1 VRVAVLK
8 GQKWLE
14 PVVAVTVVVFAV
26 LLWVTG

>member
-1 VRVAVLK
+1 VAVLK

-14 PVVAVTVVVFAV
+14 HVVTVTIVVFAV